1 MENTPVAAPQG
12 TEAIQANINPT
23 PAQAP
28 TQEQPAQPAQPAA
41 PVANIPADQIEAF
54 NRFIEGNGGFEKAFS
69 KLKSGVSAPQQAQSQ
84 PQTQQQA
91 QPAYQAQAQPQPQ
104 YQQAPREEEYRTPTG
119 YISQNELNVRNYY
132 RDLASLPEYASISDE
147 IRNGAVLSVM
157 GKFGI
162 RATDRNGAIN
172 DQQVRDF
179 LDMYAKTKPV
189 QEHTAPVSSTPT
201 AEYINVGEQVSSRD
215 DALAILRQNMQ
226 LGGNYANHPQTQA
239 AQEFLKNYFKK

>member
-12 TEAIQANINPT
+12 TEAPQANINPT
-23 PAQAP
+23 PAPAQA
-28 TQEQPAQPAQPAA
+28 QEQVAQPAQPAA

-69 KLKSGVSAPQQAQSQ
+69 KLKSGVSAPQQQTQ
-84 PQTQQQA
+84 PQP
-91 QPAYQAQAQPQPQ
+91 QPQPQVQPQSQPQ
-104 YQQAPREEEYRTPTG
+104 YQQTQREEEYRTPTG
-119 YISQNELNVRNYY
+119 YISQNEWNVRNYY

-147 IRNGAVLSVM
+147 IKNGAVLSVM

-179 LDMYAKTKPV
+179 LDMYAKTKPSP
-189 QEHTAPVSSTPT
+189 EHSAPVSNTPT

-226 LGGNYANHPQTQA
+226 LGGNFANHPQTQA